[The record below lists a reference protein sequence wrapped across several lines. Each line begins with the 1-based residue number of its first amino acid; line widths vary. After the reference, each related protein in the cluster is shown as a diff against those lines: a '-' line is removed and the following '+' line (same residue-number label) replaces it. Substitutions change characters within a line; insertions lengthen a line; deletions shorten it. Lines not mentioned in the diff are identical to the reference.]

1 MPVTKTIDQ
10 HFSIYRA
17 YLLGLRPDANVDQ
30 TDSDWWIRGRTVA
43 GVASGL
49 SSDIEKVGQD
59 AFPQNARREAMLR
72 HLFAWFAETTFK
84 PATVSS
90 GPLEFTGG
98 TANAGPFTAGLQAT
112 YAINGNVY
120 VTTEEFSLDPSGNG
134 SVNVQSIVAG
144 QAQNLQ
150 AGAELAIG
158 SPPSG
163 LPSTGVVGTG
173 GLSDGTNEETED
185 QAAVRVLARM
195 RSSARGGNETDY
207 KVWALSVTG
216 VTGASVLR
224 FVQGLG
230 TVGIIIT
237 SGTTDVDAALD
248 AQPPQAIDFTP
259 SVDLIADVQAFIRS
273 VDPTTDCAFVY
284 APVEVTIPVTVAC
297 KFKTGDKDTILSG
310 QTPGFELTQG
320 QFVEREVKRAI
331 YKAGPGGTRIGTT
344 GYMLKKDIEDMI
356 DSKLSAQGQILGET
370 LQIVVDRVVTNLD
383 GVNAN
388 FELDANELPLPGTIT
403 ITNG

>member
-1 MPVTKTIDQ
+1 MPVNKTIDQ
-10 HFSIYRA
+10 HFSVYRA

-72 HLFAWFAETTFK
+72 HLFAWFNESTFK

-98 TANAGPFTAGLQAT
+98 TPNAGPFSAGLQAT
-112 YAINGNVY
+112 YDINGNVY

-134 SVNVQSIVAG
+134 AVNVQSIVAG

-150 AGAELAIG
+150 TGATLVVG

-163 LPSTGVVGTG
+163 LPSSGLVGTG
-173 GLSDGTNEETED
+173 GLSDGTNEETEE
-185 QAAVRVLARM
+185 QAAVRILARM
-195 RSSARGGNETDY
+195 RSSARGGTEVDY

-224 FVQGLG
+224 FVLGLG
-230 TVGIIIT
+230 TVGVIIT

-248 AQPPQAIDFTP
+248 ADPPQAIDFTP
-259 SVDLIADVQAFIRS
+259 SVDLIADVQTYIRS

-284 APVEVTIPVTVAC
+284 APVEVTIPVAVAC
-297 KFKTGDKDTILSG
+297 KFKTGDKDTVLSG
-310 QTPGFELTQG
+310 QTLTQG
-320 QFVEREVKRAI
+320 QLVEREVKRAI
-331 YKAGPGGTRIGTT
+331 YKAGPGGTRIGLT

-356 DSKLSAQGQILGET
+356 DAKLSAQGEILGST

-383 GVNAN
+383 GGNAN
-388 FELDANELPLPGTIT
+388 YELDANELPLPGTIT